1 VNVNSGLAQRP
12 TATVAHAEAKS
23 PANVSIR
30 KSARSETTERIRNE
44 ACDTAMV
51 KIKI

>member
-1 VNVNSGLAQRP
+1 MVTHAP
-12 TATVAHAEAKS
+12 AEAKS
-23 PANVSIR
+23 PANAGIT